1 MGFYIG
7 NRKIANPLLRIIMSI
22 LAIVIVIVV
31 LGFVGVVLSSV
42 AVIVLIVIAFIAL
55 IVPIVAVFG
64 AGKWMKG
71 IRGSG
76 DIMTEIRDI
85 NQFDC
90 INLGVCCDFTLEQ
103 GNAQEL
109 TIEADDN
116 ILGYILSYVQEEV
129 LHINTKNS
137 LTPSKRIKINLT
149 TPIFK
154 DLTISGSASAYLKN
168 VKAESVKIKI
178 SGTGKLRGEGEI
190 ESLELAISGVG
201 NIEFREIKTQFTK
214 LKISGKGKAELFV
227 DDSLDAL
234 INGTGK
240 ATVWGNPKNVN
251 KQINGLGKINII

>member
-7 NRKIANPLLRIIMSI
+7 NRKIANPLLRIILSI

-31 LGFVGVVLSSV
+31 LGFVGIVLSSV
-42 AVIVLIVIAFIAL
+42 AVIVLIVVAVVAL

-103 GNAQEL
+103 GDAQEL

-149 TPIFK
+149 TPILK
-154 DLTISGSASAYLKN
+154 NLTISGSASAHLKKI
-168 VKAESVKIKI
+168 KAESVKIKI
-178 SGTGKLRGEGEI
+178 SGNGKLEGEGEI
-190 ESLELAISGVG
+190 ENLELTISGVG
-201 NIEFREIKTQFTK
+201 KIEFKEIKTQFTK

-227 DDSLDAL
+227 EDSLDAL

-240 ATVWGNPKNVN
+240 ANVWGNPKNVN